1 MESMQQGMRQQPNT
15 HLIIGIF
22 RLYEMVKGR
31 VKTRVHA
38 TFDPYNAP
46 CLHITHPKIQH
57 TADVRY
63 APGPELK
70 CAMEIKHMYDKKS
83 CRLFLTILPLSQWC
97 LENTVQPRVDGCPDV
112 GAAVGALQ
120 VDRLLAEDG
129 RRHDDPHILRR
140 GSGCGRLLL
149 LLEWGIWRSSGQE
162 TGHNF
167 SFWILSTGPINKTI
181 DRVARKH
188 FSDNPFQYMFTVP
201 VPCL

>member
-1 MESMQQGMRQQPNT
+1 MKTFMESMQQGMRQQPNT

-22 RLYEMVKGR
+22 LYEMVKGR

-83 CRLFLTILPLSQWC
+83 CRLFLTILPLSQ
-97 LENTVQPRVDGCPDV
+97 
-112 GAAVGALQ
+112 
-120 VDRLLAEDG
+120 
-129 RRHDDPHILRR
+129 
-140 GSGCGRLLL
+140 
-149 LLEWGIWRSSGQE
+149 
-162 TGHNF
+162 
-167 SFWILSTGPINKTI
+167 
-181 DRVARKH
+181 
-188 FSDNPFQYMFTVP
+188 
-201 VPCL
+201 